1 MLCDRGQAC
10 VYLWAAGSSCR
21 VFQGTHRAGLEAS
34 GVESPRAWVPGR
46 LGQGGPH
53 QTNCTL
59 PSGAAVVTAPGSWQE
74 ARGPGELIT
83 VSCLP
88 PCPC

>member
-1 MLCDRGQAC
+1 MLCDRRQAC

-21 VFQGTHRAGLEAS
+21 VFQGTHLTGLEALR
-34 GVESPRAWVPGR
+34 VESPGVWVPGR
-46 LGQGGPH
+46 LGQGGLRRA
-53 QTNCTL
+53 NCAL
-59 PSGAAVVTAPGSWQE
+59 PSGAAVVRAPGPWQE

-88 PCPC
+88 SCPC